1 MKSKYSINTRIL
13 INNLQYICK
22 LFIKFIYTRSD
33 KRIARSKQIDLP
45 TIYSSEITIGILG
58 R

>member
-13 INNLQYICK
+13 INNLQYISK

>member
-1 MKSKYSINTRIL
+1 MKSKYNINTQIL
-13 INNLQYICK
+13 INNLQYTSK

-45 TIYSSEITIGILG
+45 TIYPSGFTIGILG

>member
-1 MKSKYSINTRIL
+1 MKSKYNTNTLIL
-13 INNLQYICK
+13 INNLQYISK
-22 LFIKFIYTRSD
+22 LFIRFIYTRSD

>member
-1 MKSKYSINTRIL
+1 MKSKYSINIQIL
-13 INNLQYICK
+13 INNLQYISK
-22 LFIKFIYTRSD
+22 LFIICIYTRSD

>member
-1 MKSKYSINTRIL
+1 MKSKYSIYNQIL
-13 INNLQYICK
+13 INNLQYISK
-22 LFIKFIYTRSD
+22 LFIRFIYTRSD

-45 TIYSSEITIGILG
+45 TIYPSEITIGILG